1 MTALDKLKDD
11 HKLIRRY
18 LDNITI
24 AHDFLV
30 EREMIPES
38 VLEKILDFSKIFMN
52 KYHHFREEYILFI
65 ELAKKKGGSI
75 DPQIVSL
82 RDQHER
88 SRNLVSQIKSAKKG
102 YGNGD
107 EVAVTQLVENF
118 GYYVSLERQ
127 HISRENHVFYPM
139 AEEVFSDEDM
149 SMMDKEFKD
158 FDDKQS
164 TDLFKEGVRLVE
176 ELESEMKKKF
186 GAQYRDAYDTLVA
199 TTHKHLK

>member
-18 LDNITI
+18 LDNISI

-30 EREMIPES
+30 DRETVPES
-38 VLEKILDFSKIFMN
+38 VVDKIIEFSKIFMN

-65 ELAKKKGGSI
+65 HLAKKKGGEI

-102 YGNGD
+102 YAKGE
-107 EVAVTQLVENF
+107 EVATTQLVENF

-127 HISRENHVFYPM
+127 HIGRENHVFYPM
-139 AEEVFSDEDM
+139 AEQTFSDEDM
-149 SMMDKEFKD
+149 GLMDSEFKD
-158 FDDKQS
+158 FEDKQVM
-164 TDLFKEGVRLVE
+164 DLFKEGVRLVE
-176 ELESEMKKKF
+176 ELEGDMKEKF
-186 GAQYRDAYDTLVA
+186 GAKYRDRYEDMVA
-199 TTHKHLK
+199 AHHHSK